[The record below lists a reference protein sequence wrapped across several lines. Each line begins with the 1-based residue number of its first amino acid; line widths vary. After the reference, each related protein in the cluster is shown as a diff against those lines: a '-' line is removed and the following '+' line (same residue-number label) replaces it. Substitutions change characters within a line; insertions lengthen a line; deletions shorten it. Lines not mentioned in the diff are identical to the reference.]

1 MAKIKCVKTLSEV
14 LEQPTVEKEFVSE
27 KTGNSYKTDV
37 VERFLA
43 VSVGSIEEVDDGFKY
58 SVVDTLKNL
67 ELEVKAPNKVD
78 VRFGLKLEFSE
89 LRGGPL
95 NSGYGWYKASAVKVV
110 GDNEK

>member
-1 MAKIKCVKTLSEV
+1 M
-14 LEQPTVEKEFVSE
+14 
-27 KTGNSYKTDV
+27 
-37 VERFLA
+37 
-43 VSVGSIEEVDDGFKY
+43 
-58 SVVDTLKNL
+58 VDTLKNL